1 MAHIGAWQIG
11 RPLAMAGQGSP
22 DRRKGQLQFFVTG
35 LLGVPMGS
43 YLFFLCLDNF
53 KHTCSQVHKVLLL

>member
-1 MAHIGAWQIG
+1 
-11 RPLAMAGQGSP
+11 MAGQGSP